1 MMLIAFCIAEL
12 KKSKISRSFKFSYS
26 CWDEIEVADA
36 HPPGARSFGQ
46 DDYIR
51 KFRELSGL
59 CADSAEQGPM
69 SRFSWQPMMFLNG
82 PPAGRGGRAR
92 PRRQCLYRNRDERY
106 VLKPLSIRTASR
118 VYSGCC
124 AAPSITRALG
134 SSRKM
139 RRRAQDRIRC
149 IVWST
154 PILSCD
160 RLRWVSSSELARK

>member
-1 MMLIAFCIAEL
+1 MFMELKTPPLALAMMLIAFCIAEL

-82 PPAGRGGRAR
+82 RPLAEVDAPVRDVNVSIGTVTTAMSSSRSLSGQLRA
-92 PRRQCLYRNRDERY
+92 Y
-106 VLKPLSIRTASR
+106 
-118 VYSGCC
+118 
-124 AAPSITRALG
+124 TRAAAL
-134 SSRKM
+134 
-139 RRRAQDRIRC
+139 
-149 IVWST
+149 
-154 PILSCD
+154 
-160 RLRWVSSSELARK
+160 LRVLQEPWALHER